1 MLLAIKNL
9 ETVLSDTE
17 ESCINPEEE
26 IFSYQRNGNEVILTN
41 SGKKWIGMLDTDAW
55 TLSFVQIVSEKKEI
69 PTFRLK

>member
-26 IFSYQRNGNEVILTN
+26 IFSYQRNGDEVILTN

-55 TLSFVQIVSEKKEI
+55 TLSFMQIVPEKKEI